1 MSELTQVV
9 DRIRQSRC
17 KPANPTMTPAEARA
31 AFASFPPA
39 IRAAMKAAAPVEG
52 WSPAQWVDET
62 ALVADLLQQPD
73 HTPAVETALLGLY
86 ADIAGARR

>member
-1 MSELTQVV
+1 
-9 DRIRQSRC
+9 
-17 KPANPTMTPAEARA
+17 
-31 AFASFPPA
+31 
-39 IRAAMKAAAPVEG
+39 
-52 WSPAQWVDET
+52 VDET